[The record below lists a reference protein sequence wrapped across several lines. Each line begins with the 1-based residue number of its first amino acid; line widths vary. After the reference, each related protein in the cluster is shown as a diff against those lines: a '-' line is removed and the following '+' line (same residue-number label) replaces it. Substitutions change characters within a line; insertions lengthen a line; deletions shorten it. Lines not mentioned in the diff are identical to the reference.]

1 MELSDSDRNRTY
13 CWVEGSLK
21 KRAELLILFLE
32 EKFKR
37 FISEELRMF
46 RSWPNDFQNE
56 GLQKSGVRVVNSPGE
71 EMKGDDYFISNFT
84 CL

>member
-32 EKFKR
+32 GKFTR

-46 RSWPNDFQNE
+46 RSWPNDFQSVDRRAAKE
-56 GLQKSGVRVVNSPGE
+56 WSQSCE
-71 EMKGDDYFISNFT
+71 FT
-84 CL
+84 GGGNDGR

>member
-46 RSWPNDFQNE
+46 RSWPNDFQNVDRRAAKEWSQSCEFTGGGNE
-56 GLQKSGVRVVNSPGE
+56 GR
-71 EMKGDDYFISNFT
+71 
-84 CL
+84 